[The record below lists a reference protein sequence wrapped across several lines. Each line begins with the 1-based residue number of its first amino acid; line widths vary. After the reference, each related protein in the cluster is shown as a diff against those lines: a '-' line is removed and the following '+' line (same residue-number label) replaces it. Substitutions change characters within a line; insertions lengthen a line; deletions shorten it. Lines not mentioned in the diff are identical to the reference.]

1 MKLTALKLHG
11 FKSFADRT
19 ELRFHDGITAVVG
32 PNGCGKS
39 NVSDAI
45 RWVLGEQRP
54 GAIRGARMEEAI
66 FQGTIHRRPV
76 NRGSVSLEVSNAHGI
91 LPVPFSE
98 VEITRTVYRDGG
110 SEYALNRS
118 TCRLRDIQDLVRDT
132 GLGANAYAIIE
143 NRMIDAILSD
153 RAEERRAL
161 FEEAAGIG
169 RYKDRRKAA
178 ARRLE
183 QGEVDLQRLDD
194 LISEVESKVR
204 SLARQ
209 KGKAERW
216 KELRKRRLDAEVSL
230 ARIQLEALQGRAA
243 DVTATLTT
251 ESASE
256 ITKASGVQA
265 AEARLETLRLER
277 ATLERSRGKVG
288 ASLSAVAQEIA
299 AIERELAI
307 SAERMEAAE
316 RRLGRIHGEREEAR
330 TRLAGAGTERES
342 LEAQGVEIQVAL
354 EALSSEA
361 ASARAASDE
370 IRGRLEVLRHA
381 LGTAEARE
389 REVARRIAQLGGDRE
404 GAEAQAQ
411 ELATRVRII
420 LEERAEAQR
429 ELTEMD
435 QQGDLFT
442 DRMSGLAARIE
453 GGKGDVEKARA
464 GIETLRATLEATRRT
479 EIEAQEARATLGGRV
494 KALERL
500 EADQEGM
507 DPVVK
512 ALLRAGLPG
521 VEGVLADALEVPAG
535 LAEAVERFLG
545 PMARAVVVRDR
556 AATEQ
561 VLTWFRDGWGKG
573 GGLLLLPLDRLAHAA
588 VEGGAGATKA
598 ASAPDAG
605 GPSGAASEVES
616 DHAPLLL
623 DLVQLK
629 GPGGGW
635 VQVLLQGV
643 RVVSESGILDGGVGS
658 RVSKTARAQTA
669 LSVDERGVL
678 RIGNP
683 MGATGLLERREQLR
697 QLVREAKGAET
708 EVQEA
713 QQAREAAQGALRE
726 AEEALEHARR
736 LLREAEDAHRE
747 ARAEE
752 TARSHRRARIVR
764 TLEDLDRQGELA
776 RTGEVRA
783 RERAEVARVEQ
794 AGLAGEEAT
803 LSEARARARSEVD
816 AVQEGWEAAQAE
828 ASRVSLEEARRQAE
842 RDRVRDRLQALERDT
857 ELATRRLAALDQ
869 EEAELR
875 AEVDQATEVRRS
887 GTQRLQEAFG
897 RREGL
902 QAERSRWEEQWVA
915 LEQTTT
921 EAERGLREARE
932 TERAASDRRHAL
944 ELEAGE
950 LQGKIGRIQERL
962 EGEWSRPLTVLLEE
976 ADPLEGTEAELR
988 SIAKEVHDSLERLG
1002 PVNQLAVEEHEE
1014 ERTRLDF
1021 LTAQREDLILARND
1035 LRSAIR
1041 EINLTATRLFQETFE
1056 QIRENFRATFL
1067 RLFQGGECDLRLED
1081 PEDPLDSLIEIQASP
1096 RGKRTQRIDLLSGGE
1111 RALTALSLLFGI
1123 YLVKPSP
1130 FCVLDEVDAPL
1141 DESNIGRFI
1150 HLLQEFKAQTQFVV
1164 ITHNPRTIEA
1174 ADWIYGV
1181 TMEEPGVSRIVGVRL
1196 EEALKVASAV

>member
-243 DVTATLTT
+243 DVTAALTT
-251 ESASE
+251 ESATE
-256 ITKASGVQA
+256 VTKASGVHA
-265 AEARLETLRLER
+265 AEARLETLRMER
-277 ATLERSRGKVG
+277 ATLERSRSKVG

-299 AIERELAI
+299 AVERELAI

-354 EALSSEA
+354 EALSAEA
-361 ASARAASDE
+361 ASARARSDE

-404 GAEAQAQ
+404 GAEAQAE
-411 ELATRVRII
+411 ELANRVRII

-453 GGKGDVEKARA
+453 GSKGEVEKARA
-464 GIETLRATLEATRRT
+464 GIETLRTTLEATRRT

-561 VLTWFRDGWGKG
+561 VLTWFREGWGKG
-573 GGLLLLPLDRLAHAA
+573 GGLLLLPLDRLAQAA
-588 VEGGAGATKA
+588 ADGGAGADDTA
-598 ASAPDAG
+598 DN
-605 GPSGAASEVES
+605 
-616 DHAPLLL
+616 APLLL

-635 VQVLLQGV
+635 VQVLLRGV
-643 RVVSESGILDGGVGS
+643 RVVSESGVLDGGAGS
-658 RVSKTARAQTA
+658 RVSQTARAQTA

-697 QLVREAKGAET
+697 QLVREAKGAEVR
-708 EVQEA
+708 VQEA